1 MPSSSPPPKRGARSR
16 SVGRGMRVALVHPD
30 LGLGGAERLVIDVA
44 LALQSAAHTP
54 TIYTAFRDPA
64 RCFAD
69 VAPGRETVR
78 VRVLRAPLPRA
89 ILGRAQALLAALRC
103 CALALYV
110 CLFAR
115 PDAAFVDIVSLPV
128 VVFAAFRVPVIF
140 YCHFP
145 DKTLEETL
153 RVQPKSTVRRAYRA
167 LVDTLEECALRCAT
181 AVVCNSRFTQGI
193 YRATYPSL
201 RVPSV
206 MYPCVHIPDAAV
218 QTEGSTQNGG
228 RGNSGRPF
236 FLSLNRFERKKN
248 IPLAIDAFAAAMR
261 MLGKEGRKDAAQL
274 VVAGGFDARLQEN
287 VEHFE
292 ELVSLINAHG
302 LQDRVLLQRN
312 VSDKERMRLMSDAVA
327 VVYTPQ
333 GEHFG
338 IVPLESMASGTPVI
352 AVNSGGPTET
362 VVENV
367 TGRLC
372 APTPQD
378 FGQAMASLIRDP
390 ELASKLGTAGPQ
402 QVQENFSLPALGSA
416 MNSTLKRCVGV

>member
-1 MPSSSPPPKRGARSR
+1 
-16 SVGRGMRVALVHPD
+16 MRVAVIHPD

-44 LALQSAAHTP
+44 LALQAAAHAP

-89 ILGRAQALLAALRC
+89 VLGRAHALLAALRC

-128 VVFAAFRVPVIF
+128 VVFAAFRVPVVF

-153 RVQPKSTVRRAYRA
+153 RTQPKSMMRRVYRA
-167 LVDTLEECALRCAT
+167 LVDMLEESALRCAT
-181 AVVCNSRFTQGI
+181 AVVCNSRFTQDV
-193 YRATYPSL
+193 YHATYPSL
-201 RVPSV
+201 SVPSV
-206 MYPCVHIPDAAV
+206 VYPCVHIPVAA
-218 QTEGSTQNGG
+218 TEVDGSTQN
-228 RGNSGRPF
+228 RSRKSSDRPF

-248 IPLAIDAFAAAMR
+248 IPLAIDAFAAAMK
-261 MLGKEGRKDAAQL
+261 MLGNECGNGNDGAQL
-274 VVAGGFDARLQEN
+274 VIAGGFDARLQEN
-287 VEHFE
+287 VDHFQ
-292 ELVSLINAHG
+292 ELESLINAHS
-302 LQDRVLLQRN
+302 LQGRVLLQRN
-312 VSDKERMRLMSDAVA
+312 VSDEERMRLMSNAVA

-338 IVPLESMASGTPVI
+338 IVPLEAMALGTPVI
-352 AVNSGGPTET
+352 AVNSGGPVET
-362 VVENV
+362 VVDKV

-372 APTPQD
+372 EPTPQD
-378 FGQAMASLIRDP
+378 FGQAMAGLIRDP
-390 ELASKLGTAGPQ
+390 VLAKKLGSAGPQ
-402 QVQENFSLPALGSA
+402 QVHDKFSLHALGTA
-416 MNSTLKRCVGV
+416 MNLTLKRCVGVRQLR